1 MTSKIEYT
9 EVSIKGFMTSSLYP
23 STKFPSTTFMR
34 QGASALKAVGVERY
48 FKQGQPA
55 SAVVNVAC
63 GWLSIVG

>member
-1 MTSKIEYT
+1 
-9 EVSIKGFMTSSLYP
+9 MTSSLYP